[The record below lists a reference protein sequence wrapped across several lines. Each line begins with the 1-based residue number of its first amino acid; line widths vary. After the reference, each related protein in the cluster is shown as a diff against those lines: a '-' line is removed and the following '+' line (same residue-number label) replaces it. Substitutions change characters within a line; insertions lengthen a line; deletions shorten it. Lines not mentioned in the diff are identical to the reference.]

1 MFWWLVRK
9 LTTTGREPRISPAT
23 ICGEQ
28 NRANITIKE
37 DAIRTGPGRISS
49 HCDIICTE
57 ASPGR
62 ISSRCD
68 VICTGA
74 SPGRISSHC
83 DVICTGP
90 GPGGIT
96 RANKFTSSHYL
107 HGGITGQTIH
117 MRGQDMSYYSRAHGG
132 PRLFSMGA
140 APGQIL
146 SRALHEPT
154 HACKWQYGAR
164 DIFIYICIVTNHE
177 QCIP

>member
-1 MFWWLVRK
+1 MDFQIQYIGDVVIGDWGLQATQSKWSRLQ
-9 LTTTGREPRISPAT
+9 REVLK
-23 ICGEQ
+23 
-28 NRANITIKE
+28 KE

-62 ISSRCD
+62 ISS
-68 VICTGA
+68 
-74 SPGRISSHC
+74 HC

-96 RANKFTSSHYL
+96 RANKFTSWHYL